1 MRGRLPT
8 VIFSVMAGIIFFWH
22 AEESVTQPVL
32 AIGPDAEVT
41 GDGLHRLDTSIM
53 SAAWVSPDLDLSGYS
68 RGFFMPTAIQFREVP
83 GRRYNVRPM
92 DYYTEFPVS
101 ERGQLRLRELF
112 GESFRDSVG
121 AVESYELSNTLGRDV
136 LMVQGILADVISGI
150 PPASAGITSGTIGWA
165 WEANIILEL
174 RDSMSDEVLARTA
187 TRERMDGPFDV
198 GLVMTFTP
206 RVVRVWAEMLIEQL
220 EELSAL

>member
-1 MRGRLPT
+1 MSSRLPV
-8 VIFSVMAGIIFFWH
+8 VIFSVVAGTIFFWY
-22 AEESVTQPVL
+22 AGESVTQPVL

-53 SAAWVSPDLDLSGYS
+53 PAAWVSPDLDLSGYN
-68 RGFFMPTAIQFREVP
+68 RVFFMPTAVQFREIP
-83 GRRYNVRPM
+83 ERRYNVRTM

-136 LMVQGILADVISGI
+136 LMVRGILADVISGI

-174 RDSMSDEVLARTA
+174 
-187 TRERMDGPFDV
+187 
-198 GLVMTFTP
+198 
-206 RVVRVWAEMLIEQL
+206 
-220 EELSAL
+220 